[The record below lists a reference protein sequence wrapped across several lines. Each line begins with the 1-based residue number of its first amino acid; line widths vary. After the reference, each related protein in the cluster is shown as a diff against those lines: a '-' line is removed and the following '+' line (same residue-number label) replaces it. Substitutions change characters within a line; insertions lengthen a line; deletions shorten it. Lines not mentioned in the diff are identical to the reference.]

1 MASHH
6 SEPLGPVPAADAP
19 AGAAPASASSL
30 LLSLSIVLVPRR
42 PKAPPLLAAVGRGG
56 SGFALGVLRPC
67 GASASVRVR
76 ARDAAPLASAAF
88 RVLGGVC
95 FVLVTYVLASALLCL
110 FECFVPWFN
119 PRVLGLVMLGCR
131 WSWIV
136 LLAASCGF
144 CPILWNCWVI
154 LKWEIV
160 VVPSG
165 VIVLVEI

>member
-1 MASHH
+1 V
-6 SEPLGPVPAADAP
+6 GGPAAAILLGLCSL
-19 AGAAPASASSL
+19 AGWSGL
-30 LLSLSIVLVPRR
+30 
-42 PKAPPLLAAVGRGG
+42 
-56 SGFALGVLRPC
+56 GFALGVLRPC